1 MRNKLLFFC
10 TLLAVVTVLLLAVAA
25 VSSDW
30 LDRIGDVVG
39 YNVLAER
46 VFEGSVE
53 GKPYMI
59 EHIVYF
65 HLRTGNSVVQVQVGP
80 RDFVERSNFKIKAGD
95 MLTVTAMPI
104 VMNGRDVVLAREIR
118 TTNGVLF
125 VRDSMG
131 LPLWEN
137 RPIQMDPERRKAFF
151 QLCDDGLGH
160 EGANFLVSTSIL
172 I

>member
-10 TLLAVVTVLLLAVAA
+10 MLLAAMAVLLVGVAA
-25 VSSDW
+25 VSSERR
-30 LDRIGDVVG
+30 DRIGDVIG

-53 GKPYMI
+53 SKPYMI
-59 EHIVYF
+59 EQIVYF
-65 HLRTGNSVVQVQVGP
+65 PLRTANSVVQVQVGP
-80 RDFVERSNFKIKAGD
+80 KDFIERSNFKIKAGD

-118 TTNGVLF
+118 TTNGVLV
-125 VRDSMG
+125 VRNPMG

-137 RPIQMDPERRKAFF
+137 DKPIQMDPERQKAFF
-151 QLCDDGLGH
+151 QLC
-160 EGANFLVSTSIL
+160 ALVN
-172 I
+172 